1 MLPHRVLKT
10 KALAKYALQP
20 DSKHFTSL
28 FLFFCR
34 FQQKQQKLR
43 KKSYCCFFCLAFFC
57 RALFEWT
64 CRCFMTTKYKNQM
77 FPLVSSAFLVEK
89 MIWCLCF
96 LSLLFLLSFSCL
108 FPHKIV
114 CVVTYV
120 RWVCSSSIWYCSCFA
135 KFCFFLLVY
144 DIHFKNKNWYL
155 TWLWQFARRNDLKDG
170 IIWGRRQIGLFAVN
184 RLFGVH
190 DMNWC

>member
-1 MLPHRVLKT
+1 MLPHWVLKT

-28 FLFFCR
+28 LLFFCR

-43 KKSYCCFFCLAFFC
+43 KMLLLFLLLSLFFC

-96 LSLLFLLSFSCL
+96 FFCFLSLLFLLSFSCL

-120 RWVCSSSIWYCSCFA
+120 RWVCSSSIRSTVVVLRNFV
-135 KFCFFLLVY
+135 FFFYSMTYFLGIRT
-144 DIHFKNKNWYL
+144 DIWPGYGNLPKEML
-155 TWLWQFARRNDLKDG
+155 
-170 IIWGRRQIGLFAVN
+170 
-184 RLFGVH
+184 
-190 DMNWC
+190 